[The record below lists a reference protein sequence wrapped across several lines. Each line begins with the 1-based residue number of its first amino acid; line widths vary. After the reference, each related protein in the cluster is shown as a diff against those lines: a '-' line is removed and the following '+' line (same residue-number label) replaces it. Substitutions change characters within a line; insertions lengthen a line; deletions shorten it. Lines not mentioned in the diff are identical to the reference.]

1 MPCCGQSRAQVSA
14 GGQVV
19 SSANRV
25 VPAPSTMIVF
35 QYTGKTGMTVVGSG
49 TGQTYRFSAPGL
61 RVQIDA
67 RDAPSLAGVPNLIR
81 I

>member
-1 MPCCGQSRAQVSA
+1 
-14 GGQVV
+14 
-19 SSANRV
+19 
-25 VPAPSTMIVF
+25 MIVF
-35 QYTGKTGMTVVGSG
+35 QYTGNTGMTVVGSA

-67 RDAPSLAGVPNLIR
+67 RDVPSLAGVPNLIR